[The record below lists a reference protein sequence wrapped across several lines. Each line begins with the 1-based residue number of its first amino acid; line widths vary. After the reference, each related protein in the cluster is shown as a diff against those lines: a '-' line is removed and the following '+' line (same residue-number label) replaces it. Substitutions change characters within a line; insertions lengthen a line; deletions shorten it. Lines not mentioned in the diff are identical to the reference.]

1 MGEQIEKGVGVY
13 FTKNVPH
20 DTYDT
25 VNPKKLNLNGK
36 YVFITGASKGIGRA
50 LALSYAQAGVSG
62 IGAGAR
68 SVSALESLEKE
79 IYTAA
84 QGAGHPKPLVKI
96 YEMDVTNFDAVQRA
110 AQDLDSGFP
119 QLDILVNNAG
129 YLEVWKPIAES
140 DPSEWW
146 KTYTV
151 NVLGP
156 YYVSR
161 AMLPIM
167 LKGGMKQVVNIGSVG
182 GLRLAPGA
190 SAYQASK
197 FVLTRFSEFI
207 NVDHGEQ
214 GMMAFTV
221 HPGGIMTEL
230 AGKMPKKW
238 HHGMIFSACPD

>member
-1 MGEQIEKGVGVY
+1 MGDQLEKAFGIGFVKGVRG
-13 FTKNVPH
+13 

-25 VNPKKLNLNGK
+25 INPRKLNLNGK
-36 YVFITGASKGIGRA
+36 HVFITGASKGIGRA
-50 LALSYAQAGVSG
+50 LGLSYAQAGASAIG
-62 IGAGAR
+62 ISAR
-68 SVSALESLEKE
+68 SLPALQSLEEE

-84 QGAGHPKPLVKI
+84 KGAGHPKPLVKV
-96 YEMDVTNFDAVQRA
+96 YEMDVTNFDVIQKA
-110 AQDLDSGFP
+110 AQDLDSAFSGR
-119 QLDILVNNAG
+119 LDILINNAG
-129 YLEVWKPIAES
+129 YLEVWKPVAES

-167 LKGGMKQVVNIGSVG
+167 IKGGMGQVVNIGSVG
-182 GLRLAPGA
+182 GLRTAPGA

-207 NVDHGEQ
+207 TGDHGEQ
-214 GMMAFTV
+214 GVMAFTV
-221 HPGGIMTEL
+221 HPGGVMTEL
-230 AGKMPKKW
+230 AGNMPKKW
-238 HHGMIFSACPD
+238 HHGRVLWIQG